1 MKINSSSFGHELDFN
16 VGDLVSWAKIQKRFS
31 GVVEELYLKDQGG
44 RQVLY
49 ARVYDF
55 AEQKKHE
62 AALLS
67 DPYANQNASATTH
80 GLDKSTNPRRFV
92 GVI

>member
-1 MKINSSSFGHELDFN
+1 MKIRTSTFGSELDFN

-55 AEQKKHE
+55 AEQKKPE
-62 AALLS
+62 VL
-67 DPYANQNASATTH
+67 
-80 GLDKSTNPRRFV
+80 GLNLKKLHKTVVDQLEN
-92 GVI
+92 

>member
-1 MKINSSSFGHELDFN
+1 MKIRTSSFGSELDFS

-62 AALLS
+62 VLGLNLKKLHKTVV
-67 DPYANQNASATTH
+67 NQLEN
-80 GLDKSTNPRRFV
+80 
-92 GVI
+92 